1 MRRIFWA
8 LPLLFLVAVP
18 LLLFN
23 PSETVNSGY
32 PVRWTLVTPTS
43 SLLKHLGA
51 EYKEEINSATNT
63 TVALKVTPMEKPRHM
78 IVSSP
83 LKDLGTEHKEEINN
97 ATNTTVVLKVTPIEK
112 PRHVFVR
119 KLTKDEKE
127 ILQKYTPNELAFQ
140 KLFLADQAA
149 VQSIPTEAP
158 GWVYNKTTA
167 DLFRQRAISR
177 RQFRNGSFLVT
188 QENTHVNTT
197 LKTYFG
203 KPGNITV
210 TPKELRRF
218 PKESPFK
225 TRRFKT
231 CSVVG
236 NGGILNGSGCGE
248 EIDASEFVFRQEIH
262 SDTHTHMHTHTDAHT
277 HMCNTAP
284 MDDKY
289 WKDIGR
295 RTNLI
300 TMNPSQ
306 VYFRYNSFGNNR
318 TLEKIAFQRASKAF
332 KEAKGI
338 FRRDLSVYGDSYLF
352 IEAFLYE
359 LSAKRAFL
367 AHQVLLES
375 HAKYEV
381 IFPHPDFIR
390 SVHSYWKRTGVVAQR
405 VSTGLLMASVA
416 TQICEEVHLYGFWP
430 FHSDRNNRR
439 LTEHYYD
446 NALPSNA
453 HKISEE
459 FKQLQRLHNTG
470 VLRLTTTACH

>member
-23 PSETVNSGY
+23 PSETVSSGY
-32 PVRWTLVTPTS
+32 PVRWTLVTPT
-43 SLLKHLGA
+43 
-51 EYKEEINSATNT
+51 
-63 TVALKVTPMEKPRHM
+63 
-78 IVSSP
+78 
-83 LKDLGTEHKEEINN
+83 
-97 ATNTTVVLKVTPIEK
+97 
-112 PRHVFVR
+112 R
-119 KLTKDEKE
+119 KLTKDEKK
-127 ILQKYTPNELAFQ
+127 ILQQYTPNELAAQ
-140 KLFLADQAA
+140 RLFLADQEA

-158 GWVYNKTTA
+158 GWVYNKTAA
-167 DLFRQRAISR
+167 DLFR
-177 RQFRNGSFLVT
+177 
-188 QENTHVNTT
+188 
-197 LKTYFG
+197 
-203 KPGNITV
+203 
-210 TPKELRRF
+210 
-218 PKESPFK
+218 
-225 TRRFKT
+225 
-231 CSVVG
+231 
-236 NGGILNGSGCGE
+236 
-248 EIDASEFVFRQEIH
+248 
-262 SDTHTHMHTHTDAHT
+262 
-277 HMCNTAP
+277 CNTAP

-300 TMNPSQ
+300 TMNPGQ
-306 VYFRYNSFGNNR
+306 VNFRYNSFGNKRNFK
-318 TLEKIAFQRASKAF
+318 KIAFKRTSKAF
-332 KEAKGI
+332 KEAKEA
-338 FRRDLSVYGDSYLF
+338 FLRDLSVYGDSYLF

-359 LSAKRAFL
+359 LSAKRASL

-390 SVHSYWKRTGVVAQR
+390 SVHSYWNESGVVAQR

-470 VLRLTTTACH
+470 ILRLTTTACQ

>member
-1 MRRIFWA
+1 MRRIFCA
-8 LPLLFLVAVP
+8 LPLLFLVALP

-23 PSETVNSGY
+23 PSETVSSGY
-32 PVRWTLVTPTS
+32 PVRWTLVTNASFP
-43 SLLKHLGA
+43 
-51 EYKEEINSATNT
+51 
-63 TVALKVTPMEKPRHM
+63 LKVM
-78 IVSSP
+78 
-83 LKDLGTEHKEEINN
+83 GTEHKEEINSV
-97 ATNTTVVLKVTPIEK
+97 TNTTVVLKDTPMEK
-112 PRHVFVR
+112 PRHVIVR
-119 KLTKDEKE
+119 KLTKSEKK
-127 ILQKYTPNELAFQ
+127 ILQQYTPNELAAQ
-140 KLFLADQAA
+140 RLFLADQEA

-158 GWVYNKTTA
+158 GWVYNKTAA
-167 DLFRQRAISR
+167 DLFRHRAISGR
-177 RQFRNGSFLVT
+177 FGNGSFLVT
-188 QENTHVNTT
+188 QENTHVKTT

-203 KPGNITV
+203 KPRNIKV
-210 TPKELRRF
+210 TTKELRRF

-248 EIDASEFVFRQEIH
+248 EIDASEFVFR
-262 SDTHTHMHTHTDAHT
+262 
-277 HMCNTAP
+277 CNTAQ

-300 TMNPSQ
+300 TMNPGQ
-306 VYFRYNSFGNNR
+306 VNFRYNSFGNKRNFK
-318 TLEKIAFQRASKAF
+318 KIAFKRTSKAF
-332 KEAKGI
+332 KEAKEA
-338 FRRDLSVYGDSYLF
+338 FLRDLSVYGDSYLF

-390 SVHSYWKRTGVVAQR
+390 SVHSYWNESGVVAPR

-446 NALPSNA
+446 NALPSDA

-470 VLRLTTTACH
+470 ILRLTTTACQ